1 VLNNWRLLGQRGFN
15 LPDSAS
21 HAAGT
26 RAPIRRRACCATIR
40 PDRAVNRRL
49 QAAKRSLSARTLDYA
64 VRMHAVVTR
73 TLSAALRRR
82 ADRALAGQSRGGVL
96 AAAGARLE
104 RLLQRELLRRALL
117 PDGLDPN
124 KFAGYFHV
132 VIGAAVTGFAL
143 TSMLRYAYREVR
155 DRSPA
160 VVVPTVLALV
170 YLAALAWRYEID
182 MGYVVSMHEWGM
194 LHMSWA
200 RIFADALVST
210 YLLLC
215 WSALYLGIHYYE
227 AAQREREATLRATAL
242 AQESQVKML
251 RYQLNPHFLFNTLN
265 AISTLILDRDNQTA
279 NHAVTRLSAF
289 LRHTLDQDPL
299 KKVTLRQELEALD
312 LYLGIEKLRFGPR
325 LRLDLAIDAAAQE
338 AMVPSLLLQ
347 PLVEN
352 ALKYAIAPSETGGT
366 LHIGARLIGQRLLV
380 HVADDGPGVP
390 NGLNVATGRGVG
402 LRNTRE
408 RWPCCTATARAS
420 RATTPRPACAS
431 TSSFRPRSP
440 RDADPHAARRR

>member
-1 VLNNWRLLGQRGFN
+1 MAGGK
-15 LPDSAS
+15 AS
-21 HAAGT
+21 
-26 RAPIRRRACCATIR
+26 PSS
-40 PDRAVNRRL
+40 RRL
-49 QAAKRSLSARTLDYA
+49 VYA
-64 VRMHAVVTR
+64 VRMHAAVSR
-73 TLSAALRRR
+73 TLSVAHRVPKPIGQLLLSREVAFWLLQALGWSAYFAANYFV
-82 ADRALAGQSRGGVL
+82 ALFYPME
-96 AAAGARLE
+96 AGA
-104 RLLQRELLRRALL
+104 
-117 PDGLDPN
+117 N

-132 VIGAAVTGFAL
+132 VIGAAITGFIL
-143 TSMLRYAYREVR
+143 SSLLRYAYREVR
-155 DRSPA
+155 DRPP
-160 VVVPTVLALV
+160 VIVVPTVLVLV
-170 YLAALAWRYEID
+170 YLAALVWRFDID

-194 LHMSWA
+194 LWQSWA

-242 AQESQVKML
+242 AQETQVKML

-279 NHAVTRLSAF
+279 NDAVTRLSAF
-289 LRHTLDQDPL
+289 LRHTLDQDPM
-299 KKVTLRQELEALD
+299 KKVTLRAELEAMD
-312 LYLGIEKLRFGPR
+312 LYLGIEKLRFGSR

-352 ALKYAIAPSETGGT
+352 ALKYAIAPSESGGT
-366 LHIGARLIGQRLLV
+366 LHIGARLIGQRLLL

-390 NGLNVATGRGVG
+390 DGAKIANGRGVG

-408 RWPCCTATARAS
+408 RLQVLYGDRARFAS
-420 RATTPRPACAS
+420 HNTSPGLRIDIEFPAEIV
-431 TSSFRPRSP
+431 T
-440 RDADPHAARRR
+440 